1 VGIFTVLVGGV
12 AVVLAVFGEG
22 EFEFKVGDVGEES
35 GGFDKGL
42 R

>member
-1 VGIFTVLVGGV
+1 MGSSTVFVGDV

-35 GGFDKGL
+35 GGFDQGL